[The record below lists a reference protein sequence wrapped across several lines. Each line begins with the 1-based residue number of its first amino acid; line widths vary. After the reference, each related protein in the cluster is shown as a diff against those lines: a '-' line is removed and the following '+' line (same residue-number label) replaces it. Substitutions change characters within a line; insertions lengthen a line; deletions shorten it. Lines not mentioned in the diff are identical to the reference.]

1 MGDDAGRRGTTG
13 WERRREKEGTTIDIL
28 GLDADFR
35 PVKALQCMNIQW
47 NRRYYEAGEYQLQ
60 LRAADYDER
69 IAFVYASARPE
80 TGMVQ
85 KVETEHNVKGD
96 FVLLSGYFLE
106 GMLNWK
112 AVYPRYMFSGNLSV
126 ACRALTAAHMAEWG
140 IGLADGSVLGT
151 DAVLDVVGDPLGDVT
166 YGMLQLQQLSQR
178 IRLDYGQGK
187 MLYEVWQGLDRT
199 QSQTAHPYAV
209 FSQDFGTVDALTLTR
224 DSSDYRNYAIAAY
237 EGGALTVDLRTDVGE
252 PRRTLYVDTGLAED
266 GDLSGANFLAAV
278 ETAARAELARHAKLV
293 NLDATVLQ
301 GNTRY
306 RVDYDLG
313 DLCDVRDDRLSL
325 AYEARIVEVNEVW
338 KNNAHTVSL
347 QFGDKIPTAYQ
358 QGRF

>member
-1 MGDDAGRRGTTG
+1 MN
-13 WERRREKEGTTIDIL
+13 IDIL
-28 GLDADFR
+28 GLDADLR

-69 IAFVYASARPE
+69 IAYVYTSARPE
-80 TGMVQ
+80 TGMVE

-112 AVYPRYMFSGNLSV
+112 AVYPRYLFSGNLSA
-126 ACRALTAAHMAEWG
+126 ACRALVAAHMAEWG
-140 IGLADGSVLGT
+140 IGVPNGNALGA
-151 DAVLDVVGDPLGDVT
+151 DAVFDVTGDSLGDVT
-166 YGMLQLQQLSQR
+166 FGMLRLQLLSQR
-178 IRLDYGQGK
+178 IRLDYEQGK

-199 QSQTAHPYAV
+199 QSQTLHPYAV
-209 FSQDFGTVDALTLTR
+209 FSQGFGTVDALTLTR
-224 DSSDYRNYAIAAY
+224 DSSDYRNYGIAAY
-237 EGGALTVDLRTDVGE
+237 EGGALIVDLRADAAE

-266 GDLSGANFLAAV
+266 GDLNGANFLAAV
-278 ETAARAELARHAKLV
+278 ETEARSELAKHTRLV

-301 GNTRY
+301 GNTQY
-306 RVDYDLG
+306 RIDYDLG

-358 QGRF
+358 QGRS